1 MPSRS
6 RAAAGANRYSARF
19 FGMLGGHVSLE
30 ACRVEGLRIP
40 ARFTLDKLSA
50 NCLYF
55 RVTRLVAADQI
66 TDVFAVIGETS
77 GLDLRLDP
85 LVLLVGDGNSLAGG
99 SHLGLQ
105 GAALKIILLKQN
117 STILPGRSA
126 AESRTRRESTAG
138 ASARASYSACW
149 LLKVSLRHWPSAGDV
164 FAPCPHGGQ
173 YHHDQ
178 ERGGGD
184 DERKAD
190 RARAEDRGG
199 AVGDL
204 QPPPQALSTS

>member
-1 MPSRS
+1 M
-6 RAAAGANRYSARF
+6 
-19 FGMLGGHVSLE
+19 
-30 ACRVEGLRIP
+30 
-40 ARFTLDKLSA
+40 
-50 NCLYF
+50 
-55 RVTRLVAADQI
+55 
-66 TDVFAVIGETS
+66 
-77 GLDLRLDP
+77 
-85 LVLLVGDGNSLAGG
+85 GG
-99 SHLGLQ
+99 SSSIRRPRYWTGTGSRFPACMQ
-105 GAALKIILLKQN
+105 
-117 STILPGRSA
+117 PGYRWREASA
-126 AESRTRRESTAG
+126 GESRTRREPTAG

-190 RARAEDRGG
+190 RARDEDRGV